1 MRAPSQ
7 YVCSLDN
14 QRTEAPSG
22 RVSRTWRLATSISVT
37 SFEPTLKTYTV
48 SRLSAAPAAA
58 ADRTGAVLVSEARP
72 PLPLELPAEGDV
84 VGLDDPQAEAS
95 SPNAALL
102 APLRSARRSRLEERN
117 QSEPPTNT
125 PFASSREAQSSGA
138 QCEGGLATDRGLMMA
153 FDIMSLLQRPRFAR
167 AFSNAV
173 EGRLH
178 FQDRVDVAARG
189 KARAH
194 RVHREVGGSE
204 VAPLPGP
211 LRPLGRAADPI
222 GEAS

>member
-7 YVCSLDN
+7 YLCSLDN

-58 ADRTGAVLVSEARP
+58 ADRTGAVLVSEALP
-72 PLPLELPAEGDV
+72 PLPLELPAARDV

-102 APLRSARRSRLEERN
+102 APLRSARRSRLEGRN
-117 QSEPPTNT
+117 QSVPPTKT
-125 PFASSREAQSSGA
+125 PFPSSREAQSSGA
-138 QCEGGLATDRGLMMA
+138 QCEGGLAAHRGLIIA
-153 FDIMSLLQRPRFAR
+153 FDILSLLQ
-167 AFSNAV
+167 
-173 EGRLH
+173 GQDDRL
-178 FQDRVDVAARG
+178 FG
-189 KARAH
+189 
-194 RVHREVGGSE
+194 
-204 VAPLPGP
+204 
-211 LRPLGRAADPI
+211 
-222 GEAS
+222 